1 MATDATITQPYNMKS
16 HKLQNKTGESDLC
29 TRNGGATIHIGSR
42 RCNHICGSLATMPV
56 SLVTNNS
63 YPLSVRLIGMVLSQ
77 KKCQIFLQMTMRIVG
92 KCG

>member
-1 MATDATITQPYNMKS
+1 MAADATIMQPYNMKS
-16 HKLQNKTGESDLC
+16 HKLQNKTGKSDLC
-29 TRNGGATIHIGSR
+29 MRNGGATIHIGR
-42 RCNHICGSLATMPV
+42 RCNHICRSLATMPV

-77 KKCQIFLQMTMRIVG
+77 KKCQIFLQMTMRIAG